1 MTQESGCSEVKMTV
15 REWLQ
20 QGGGFTSALLA
31 FFEEPGMTHLR
42 EVRAR
47 HDLTNKR
54 RFNNAVHDAAVLK
67 SRGYS
72 HREATNIAMWREWP
86 LLRDLDAE
94 VTHEE
99 FRKCFRNP

>member
-1 MTQESGCSEVKMTV
+1 MKLTV

-31 FFEEPGMTHLR
+31 FFEEPTL
-42 EVRAR
+42 ENQDVVWARA
-47 HDLTNKR
+47 DAANKR
-54 RFNNAVHDAAVLK
+54 RFGRAIADAADLMYA
-67 SRGYS
+67 GS
-72 HREATNIAMWREWP
+72 HDRVPAMRLSMGIEWT
-86 LLRDLDAE
+86 LFGDLDAE